1 MAGSRK
7 SRPADPPVAVRASL
21 ARHRIESGRVCVA
34 LSGGVDSVVLLHVL
48 HRICRD
54 RPIALSACHVDHG
67 LSPDAGHWADF
78 CAALCAHLGVPCT
91 IRRVDVRPD
100 GDGLE
105 AAARAVRLAALAAEP
120 ADVLAFAHHVD
131 DQAETVLYRLLRGCG
146 LRGAGG
152 MAACDARPGA
162 AVVLRPLLGLRRA
175 DIEAWARGQGLSW
188 VEDESNRCTTFDRNH
203 IRNVLMPAIQ
213 ARFPAA
219 TERLAAAA
227 ERFREGDRL
236 LEQLAAIDWRALA
249 GDEQSASSAALGDL
263 DPARLCN
270 LLRWRIHALGRRSPA
285 HARLAESVRQLAGTA
300 AGPSLRVDLGDTEL
314 CRYRGRFWLQPV
326 LPACEQASVPWH
338 GEDRLPWGGGEIRFD
353 RALGRGLS
361 PRILGDRITISVRA
375 DGDRLRPRADGPS
388 RAFKALAQAAGVPPW
403 MRARLPVLRLAG
415 RPCWVAE
422 LGVDASIACAA
433 GEIGLVPSWR
443 PPAGVLI
450 RLRGIP

>member
-7 SRPADPPVAVRASL
+7 SRPADPPAAVRASL
-21 ARHRIESGRVCVA
+21 ARHRVESGRVCVA
-34 LSGGVDSVVLLHVL
+34 LSGGVDSVVLLHAL

-67 LSPDAGHWADF
+67 LSPNAGHWADF
-78 CAALCAHLGVPCT
+78 CAALCARLGVPCA

-100 GDGLE
+100 GEGLE
-105 AAARAVRLAALAAEP
+105 AAARAARLAALAHEP
-120 ADVLAFAHHVD
+120 ADVLAFAHHAD

-152 MAACDARPGA
+152 MAACESRPDT

-175 DIEAWARGQGLSW
+175 DIEAWAHGHGLSW

-203 IRNVLMPAIQ
+203 VRNVLMPAIQ
-213 ARFPAA
+213 GRFPAVA
-219 TERLAAAA
+219 ERLAAAA

-236 LEQLAAIDWRALA
+236 LEQLAAIDWRTLA
-249 GDEQSASSAALGDL
+249 GDEVSASSAGLGDL

-270 LLRWRIHALGRRSPA
+270 LLRWRIHALGLRSPA
-285 HARLAESVRQLAGTA
+285 HARLAESVRQLAGSD
-300 AGPSLRVDLGDTEL
+300 AGRSLCVDLGDTEL

-326 LPACEQASVPWH
+326 VPTRQQASVQWH
-338 GEDRLPWGGGEIRFD
+338 GEACLPWGGGEIRFD
-353 RALGRGLS
+353 RAHGQGLS
-361 PRILGDRITISVRA
+361 PRVLGDRITISART
-375 DGDRLRPRADGPS
+375 DGDRLRPHAGGPS
-388 RAFKALAQAAGVPPW
+388 RAFKALAQEAGVPPW
-403 MRARLPVLRLAG
+403 MRARLPVLRLHG

-422 LGVDASIACAA
+422 LGIDAAIACAA
-433 GEIGLVPSWR
+433 DEIGLVPSWR
-443 PPAGVLI
+443 PPAGVLT